1 MSLRLK
7 KFQTRSYFG
16 MGDLLMARSS
26 AISVNNAPIYRPVRE
41 IARDCMSA
49 WSATGKQEHV
59 EEADLKTSI
68 DNLKIFLQRRLVFCA
83 IQSRNTCG
91 FGALLL
97 HVGFGVAATRV
108 SCI

>member
-1 MSLRLK
+1 
-7 KFQTRSYFG
+7 

-59 EEADLKTSI
+59 EEADLLS
-68 DNLKIFLQRRLVFCA
+68 LA
-83 IQSRNTCG
+83 
-91 FGALLL
+91 
-97 HVGFGVAATRV
+97 
-108 SCI
+108 